1 MRIGVPLVF
10 SGKAPQV
17 EFLAKVLKKLGFNI
31 ITTKIT
37 TPALWESALFL
48 GSNET
53 CLPVKIYI
61 AHCHQLIY
69 EKKVDVLLAPNLWR
83 EVEDSAACAKYRDVG
98 GIALRALSSTTDYA
112 LGKFPIL
119 VQPNLLSPKKEDL
132 LPVINIIIQE
142 LNIASAKT
150 GKPIPILSKKTIKQ
164 AFFSIPNYRITKEPV
179 LEDKPRLG
187 LIGRRYL
194 LEDPLLSLNIKN
206 FFQKKGFQVLSPYDL
221 PNSYFHKEGM
231 PIGSYYDTHIQ
242 GEQFLRWG
250 QNKIA
255 GVVILSNFACHPD
268 AFQGQYFEAKAKEL
282 GLLSWHFVCDSTADL
297 GGFIT
302 RFETIAALLKLEKP
316 AREKKPQPL
325 YLKRESSPIK
335 KKTFITWPYMGEPL
349 NLSIKQLAFDLGVSD
364 LCLVP
369 KPITAETLKR
379 GSQDF
384 AETCCPYALVS
395 GCLEETILEA
405 YSKHQTPLDIKILM
419 LHGEGPCAFG
429 WYSIAMREKLPLR
442 LKRVTPDI
450 SLNWL
455 TTGLDQPASFW
466 QELAQLCHPE
476 IARFFTGIKTPL
488 SFLKPLNISLALSL
502 ARNALIKLR
511 LAEDLR
517 ALYLLARPFG
527 GKVAT
532 EIYTTA
538 LVNLDKAKTIPLM
551 QQNFRKSMAIFQ
563 SLTQEKKAPQV
574 IVVGEIYVAI
584 TPYANRYTVDNLLGD
599 AGMQVIEGVGISH
612 YLLCSLKPVLYKLF
626 GNLGLIK
633 LLNKQGLKLF
643 AQGLRDNDA
652 APFMNFEV
660 GGDGVLSTGA
670 ARRALKSGA
679 QGIVHIYPLNC
690 MPEVVAKP
698 ALQELSQLYQVP
710 YLGLSFNRETDTE
723 RLMTEVLTFTRLIF
737 SRQKLGAI

>member
-1 MRIGVPLVF
+1 MRIGIPLVF

-17 EFLAKVLKKLGFNI
+17 EFIARVLIKLGFNI
-31 ITTKIT
+31 ITSNIT
-37 TPALWESALFL
+37 TPTLWESALFL

-69 EKKVDVLLAPNLWR
+69 EKKVDVLLTPNLWR

-98 GIALRALSSTTDYA
+98 GIALRALSSTTDYT

-132 LPVINIIIQE
+132 LPVINIIIRE
-142 LNIASAKT
+142 LNRVATKT
-150 GKPIPILSKKTIKQ
+150 DKTVPILSKKTIKK
-164 AFFSIPNYRITKEPV
+164 AFLSIPDYRITKEPF

-194 LEDPLLSLNIKN
+194 LDDPLLSLNIKN

-221 PNSYFHKEGM
+221 PDSCFHKADM
-231 PIGSYYDTHIQ
+231 PKGSYYDTHIQ

-250 QNKIA
+250 QNKLA

-268 AFQGQYFEAKAKEL
+268 AFQGQYFETKAKDL
-282 GLLSWHFVCDSTADL
+282 GLLSWHFVCDSAADL
-297 GGFIT
+297 GGFVT
-302 RFETIAALLKLEKP
+302 RFETIATLLKLEKP
-316 AREKKPQPL
+316 VLNNPQPL
-325 YLKRESSPIK
+325 YLGKNSLSHQ

-349 NLSIKQLAFDLGVSD
+349 NLSVNQLAFDLGVSD

-369 KPITAETLKR
+369 KPITAETLKK

-405 YSKHQTPLDIKILM
+405 YSKYKTPLDIKILM

-442 LKRVTPDI
+442 LKKVTSDI
-450 SLNWL
+450 SLSWL
-455 TTGLDQPASFW
+455 TTGLDQPAGFW
-466 QELAQLCHPE
+466 QELAQLCRPE
-476 IARFFTGIKTPL
+476 MARFFAGIKTPL
-488 SFLKPLNISLALSL
+488 SFFKPLNISLALSL
-502 ARNALIKLR
+502 AKNALTKLR

-527 GKVAT
+527 GTIAS

-538 LVNLDKAKTIPLM
+538 LANLDKAKTIPLM
-551 QQNFRKSMAIFQ
+551 QQSFRKSEAVFQ
-563 SLTQEKKAPQV
+563 SFTQGKRAPQV
-574 IVVGEIYVAI
+574 IIVGEIYVAI
-584 TPYANRYTVDNLLGD
+584 TPYANRYTVDRLLGD
-599 AGMQVIEGVGISH
+599 AGVQVIEGVGISH
-612 YLLCSLKPVLYKLF
+612 YLLCSLKPALNKFF
-626 GNLGLIK
+626 GNLELVK

-737 SRQKLGAI
+737 SRQRMGAI